1 MKTKHLF
8 PLLSV
13 LLLSGGV
20 AFADVFPF
28 PDPNLDAAPGDG
40 GIKPAPADKLAGFC
54 GLKQDS
60 HSNTS
65 LVGEFPKHAQPS
77 CGDPVGV
84 VSGVVVDRETD
95 FIVRCPGIDLVF
107 QRTFDGEFVASRDLP
122 EGWCHNYEWRLV
134 PSDKDPD
141 WMVLRAL
148 SNPGGV
154 SAFHHFQRL
163 SGGGWG
169 VSDNAPFVLSENGDG
184 TWTMK
189 SPGPVLYR
197 FGEDGWLDSITART
211 GETVAVDRGANR
223 EHVLRV
229 SHSCGRSL
237 VFQYGADGVVSS
249 IRANDGTAL
258 EFEQFPGAFD
268 ASGRMVSW
276 TNEFRRV
283 SGGRVSRMRYVGRLV
298 PFEAGSG
305 TVVPADSAID
315 PVPVIPDAGTVQY
328 CLEPIVRKID
338 EDGTVTTYV
347 YRRYMDSPRGRV
359 VFASTD
365 DGFFA
370 TKLVHE
376 TGQTEVTSPL
386 GDGASIESTY
396 VYDPDTRRIL
406 SRTNGSGVFE
416 TDWTVQGDVVRARQ
430 SDSATGSAVVRESLF
445 GAWHNETN
453 VVFALDSALE
463 PSDAWRTE
471 WEPGWLL
478 PTWTR
483 SPEGRVS
490 GIVRDETS
498 RTIASFGA
506 GPDSTRL
513 RTVVQCD
520 ESWHAIAST
529 NANGVATFYEY
540 DDAGELVRIRTEGH
554 PSEEYAYDALGHL
567 REVRLPGPGGSVRVT
582 AITNNPF
589 GKPLRID
596 HPDGTSQSYVYDNS
610 WCQATEHVDELGR
623 TDHYE
628 NYLGRRLHTGRTIAG
643 STNEILLY
651 RLEVDKQFNMVA
663 IRDPMGR
670 RVERYVLDDQGRI
683 ACVTNLEGQAQ
694 SFRYRLGGLV
704 DRIDRF
710 DSSAVT
716 FDYDSRACLS
726 SVAYPDET
734 LAFSYDRDGL
744 LLSASNSAGTV
755 SAVYDETGWATNV
768 VGADGTEIVYG
779 YHDGGQVSSVA
790 SVAGITTYSLDEGDR
805 VSRIEMPDAAFDFG
819 YGDWNGLVTSITN
832 DAGLVTEFAYDLRD
846 RLTNVVYRSPS
857 GAELARFDYSLDA
870 IGRIT
875 ERTADIRSGG
885 ASRPRRAVFAYD
897 DLDRLVSESTFA
909 SNIAPRTLTYAYDL
923 AGNRLRKTDTAS
935 GAVDYTLGLGDR
947 LASFTGGA
955 YEYDVAGCVTNISG
969 GASSPSEPLSR
980 ALAWNAQYQLLSV
993 STNGAFAE
1001 SYTWDPLGR
1010 RATTTTAEGTVRH
1023 VYDGDECIADLDETG
1038 AVVRSYV
1045 WGPGIDNLL
1054 SVAVADGNGQPRVY
1068 YALTDHQNTV
1078 HGFVDATGALVA
1090 HFVYDAWGNVLESS
1104 VSVPALADNRYLF
1117 QGREYSW
1124 ATGLYNFRARWYDS
1138 ATGRWLS
1145 KDPIGIN
1152 GGLNLYVFCGNS
1164 PSCLIDPKGTWNLWN
1179 PSTWGIR
1186 NPVNWSV
1193 VDSLKPFHES
1203 AGTYFSMDAT
1213 IQGLSAFLDGINPF
1227 GDPLS
1232 TYYTD
1237 KCGIEQNGTEYSRL
1251 IGTGTLITEV
1261 GLVTLFPQGIC
1272 SGASQAVTHWG
1283 PEGMTGLRVGDW
1295 VMTGGASLRNWLLA
1309 GCPGQFRTWIT
1320 ETVPK
1325 SALKFPKGWEW
1336 IKGLFGQRIY
1346 EP

>member
-249 IRANDGTAL
+249 IRADDGTAL

-283 SGGRVSRMRYVGRLV
+283 SGGRVARMRYVGRLV
-298 PFEAGSG
+298 PFEAGAG
-305 TVVPADSAID
+305 TIVPADYAID
-315 PVPVIPDAGTVQY
+315 PVPAEVDAGTVQY
-328 CLEPIVRKID
+328 CREPIVRKID
-338 EDGTVTTYV
+338 EDGAVTTYV

-359 VFASTD
+359 VFVSTD

-376 TGQTEVTSPL
+376 TGRTEVTSPL
-386 GDGASIESTY
+386 GNGASIESTY
-396 VYDPDTRRIL
+396 VYDPDARRIL
-406 SRTNGSGVFE
+406 SRTNGSGSFE
-416 TDWTVQGDVVRARQ
+416 TEWTAQGDIVRARY
-430 SDSATGSAVVRESLF
+430 SDSATGSAIVRESLF

-453 VVFALDSALE
+453 VALALDSALE
-463 PSDAWRTE
+463 PSEAWRTE

-490 GIVRDETS
+490 GTVRDEAS

-506 GPDSTRL
+506 GPDSSRL

-520 ESWHAIAST
+520 GNWRPVSST

-540 DDAGELVRIRTEGH
+540 DATGELVRVRTEGR

-582 AITNNPF
+582 SITNNSF

-596 HPDGTSQSYVYDNS
+596 HPDGTSESFGYDNS
-610 WCQATEHVDELGR
+610 WCLGTEHVDELGR
-623 TDHYE
+623 TDRYDTR
-628 NYLGRRLHTGRTIAG
+628 LGTRFHAGRTVAG
-643 STNEILLY
+643 STNEIPLGTV
-651 RLEVDKQFNMVA
+651 EVDRQLNMVA
-663 IRDPMGR
+663 VIDSMGR
-670 RVERYVLDDQGRI
+670 RAERYVLDDQGRV
-683 ACVTNLEGQAQ
+683 ACVTNLEGQTQ

-704 DRIDRF
+704 DCIDRF
-710 DSSAVT
+710 DGSAVT
-716 FDYDSRACLS
+716 LDYDAQARVS

-779 YHDGGQVSSVA
+779 YHDGGQVASVV
-790 SVAGITTYSLDEGDR
+790 SVAGETGYDLDEADR
-805 VSRIEMPDAAFDFG
+805 LSRIETPGAAFDFG
-819 YGDWNGLVTSITN
+819 YGDWNGLVASITN
-832 DAGLVTEFAYDLRD
+832 DAGIVTEFAYDLRD
-846 RLTNVVYRSPS
+846 RLTNIVYRSPS
-857 GAELARFDYSLDA
+857 GAELARFSYSLDV

-875 ERTADIRSGG
+875 DRTVDVRDGG
-885 ASRPRRAVFAYD
+885 MSCPWQSVFAYD
-897 DLDRLVSESTFA
+897 DLDRLVSERVESAPFGTNSST
-909 SNIAPRTLTYAYDL
+909 RQMTYAYDL
-923 AGNRLRKTDTAS
+923 ADNRLRKTDTATGS
-935 GAVDYTLGLGDR
+935 VDYTLGLGDR

-955 YEYDVAGCVTNISG
+955 YDYNPAGCVTSILGSVRSTQ
-969 GASSPSEPLSR
+969 APM
-980 ALAWNAQYQLLSV
+980 ALAWNAQYQLSSV

-1010 RATTTTAEGTVRH
+1010 RATTTTIAGTIRH
-1023 VYDGDECIADLDETG
+1023 VYDDVQCIADLDESG
-1038 AVVRSYV
+1038 SVVRSYV

-1054 SVAVADGNGQPRVY
+1054 AVRAGGTTY

-1090 HFVYDAWGNVLESS
+1090 RYVYDAWGNILESS
-1104 VSVPALADNRYLF
+1104 VSIPALADNRYLF

-1124 ATGLYNFRARWYDS
+1124 STGLYNFRARWYDP

-1145 KDPIGIN
+1145 KDPIGLD
-1152 GGLNLYVFCGNS
+1152 GGMNLYAFCGNDPVGFVDPQGS
-1164 PSCLIDPKGTWNLWN
+1164 EVAIAVADGLIYGSGFSVSASEFGVVLGRTVGILAIPVVAVKSLSIGKNLGETETVQKGCELIGEGIANAIIWLENRRSGGPGRGGKPGKGERGHTARPDGTPN
-1179 PSTWGIR
+1179 PEKHVRT
-1186 NPVNWSV
+1186 NP
-1193 VDSLKPFHES
+1193 D
-1203 AGTYFSMDAT
+1203 GTS
-1213 IQGLSAFLDGINPF
+1213 
-1227 GDPLS
+1227 
-1232 TYYTD
+1232 YYTD
-1237 KCGIEQNGTEYSRL
+1237 PHTGKKVTIRNGGRN
-1251 IGTGTLITEV
+1251 G
-1261 GLVTLFPQGIC
+1261 
-1272 SGASQAVTHWG
+1272 SG
-1283 PEGMTGLRVGDW
+1283 
-1295 VMTGGASLRNWLLA
+1295 N
-1309 GCPGQFRTWIT
+1309 
-1320 ETVPK
+1320 
-1325 SALKFPKGWEW
+1325 
-1336 IKGLFGQRIY
+1336 
-1346 EP
+1346 